1 LTTFVNDPE
10 RMSKPGAGPVL
21 RESVEAL
28 VRLLSPFTPHLCE
41 ELWEQLG
48 HSKGITAAGWPAY
61 DEAAAREDE
70 VEIPV
75 QVNGKVRDR
84 VMVAADAADKAIET
98 AALAAPGVQSHISG
112 KEIVKVI
119 VARGRLVS
127 VVVR

>member
-1 LTTFVNDPE
+1 
-10 RMSKPGAGPVL
+10 ML

-48 HSKGITAAGWPAY
+48 HTKGITAAGWPAY

-70 VEIPV
+70 IEIPV

-84 VMVAADAADKAIET
+84 VTVAADAPDKVIET
-98 AALAAPGVQSHISG
+98 AALAAAGRAIAHFRQRDRQSNRG
-112 KEIVKVI
+112 
-119 VARGRLVS
+119 ARPVGECRGEMS
-127 VVVR
+127 RE